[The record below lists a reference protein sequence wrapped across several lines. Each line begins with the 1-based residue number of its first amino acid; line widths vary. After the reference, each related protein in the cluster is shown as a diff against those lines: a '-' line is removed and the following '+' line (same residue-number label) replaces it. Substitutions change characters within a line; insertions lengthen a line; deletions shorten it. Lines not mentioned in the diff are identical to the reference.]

1 MSIDN
6 PNYYSVLPADV
17 RYADIPPTAKL
28 LYSEI
33 TSLTNAYG
41 YCFATNQYFAELYGV
56 HKKSISRLIRILEDA
71 RFIKI
76 EIQYK
81 EKSKEVEFRKI
92 YLESLPINNMWEQS
106 GSHPGHKKVEDNTT
120 SINKEEKEKKEKENL
135 LFSPKEIGYKDDQI
149 YTLTDNVKMKGKEYK
164 KLIEKY
170 GEIAT
175 GAMVEKLS
183 VYKKARGRRYKND
196 YAAILNWVVDWYHKN
211 QTNEAFKGNNDAG
224 DYEYEV

>member
-1 MSIDN
+1 MMMSER
-6 PNYYSVLPADV
+6 PNYYSILPADV

-41 YCFATNQYFAELYGV
+41 YCFATNDYFAELYGV
-56 HKKSISRLIRILEDA
+56 HKKSISRLIKSLEDA

-76 EIQYK
+76 EMTYK
-81 EKSKEVEFRKI
+81 KDSKEIEFRKI
-92 YLESLPINNMWEQS
+92 RLEQLPAPPEQIC
-106 GSHPGHKKVEDNTT
+106 GYPRNKFEEDNTT
-120 SINKEEKEKKEKENL
+120 SINKEKEKKEKKENL

-149 YTLTDNVKMKGKEYK
+149 YTLADNVKMKGKEYK

-175 GAMVEKLS
+175 GAMIEKLS
-183 VYKKARGRRYKND
+183 VYKKSKGRRYKND

-211 QTNEAFKGNNDAG
+211 QTNETFKGNNDAG